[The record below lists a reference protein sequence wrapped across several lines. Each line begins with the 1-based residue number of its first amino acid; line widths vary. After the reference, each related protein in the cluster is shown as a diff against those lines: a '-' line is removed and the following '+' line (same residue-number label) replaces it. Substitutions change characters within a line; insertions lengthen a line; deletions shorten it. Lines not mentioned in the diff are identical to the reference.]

1 MSWSRKSRHERGYG
15 SLWEKIRKRV
25 LDRDSGLCQACTR
38 KGRVALGREV
48 HHKTPRAQGGRDEDS
63 NLETLCHECHLEAAV
78 VRASAD
84 GDAAEQRDED
94 HAHLAMAHHAERRH
108 VPKFVQR
115 HHRGQ
120 HGRQDEAAEA

>member
-1 MSWSRKSRHERGYG
+1 VPISGDFLRVWSRALSWSRKSRHERGYG

-63 NLETLCHECHLEAAV
+63 NLETLCHECHLEA
-78 VRASAD
+78 
-84 GDAAEQRDED
+84 DAAVQQRKV
-94 HAHLAMAHHAERRH
+94 RRK
-108 VPKFVQR
+108 VKVGLDGYPI
-115 HHRGQ
+115 G
-120 HGRQDEAAEA
+120 